1 MLRRMHGQHMQD
13 HQNLPWFTLKS
24 INIYKWPMRRLDNID
39 LRLLRVFVAL
49 AEAGS
54 FSGAQIALNLSQSTL
69 STHIK
74 SLERLLN
81 GELCLRG
88 RRGFKLTPFGEATLR
103 ATRDLFQDIDNFQQ
117 RVSFSGDRLV
127 GRLSIGIIDS
137 IITNPALAL
146 QEPIQRLTAA
156 APDSYVDL
164 RLGTPHELEQWVAEG
179 ARDVVIG
186 PFAKQGPGVAYIPL
200 HEEAHALYC
209 GHRHPLFEKKNVTV
223 ADIEGTRFSVRSYR
237 QLDDLYRVNHPRA
250 SAGVIHMEAQAMLIL
265 SGQYIG
271 FLPCHVGDSYA
282 ASGQMKVLRRQTY
295 QFLSH
300 HYAAY
305 RRADTE
311 QPLVKLFL
319 KELRRQSSGNAP
331 SSIQSRSRAS

>member
-1 MLRRMHGQHMQD
+1 
-13 HQNLPWFTLKS
+13 
-24 INIYKWPMRRLDNID
+24 MRRLDNID

-54 FSGAQIALNLSQSTL
+54 FSSAQIALNLSQSTL

-88 RRGFKLTPFGEATLR
+88 RRGFKLTQFGQATLKAAR
-103 ATRDLFQDIDNFQQ
+103 ELFQDIEKFQQ
-117 RVSFSGDRLV
+117 RVSHVGDRLV
-127 GRLSIGIIDS
+127 GRLAIGIVDS

-146 QEPIQRLTAA
+146 QEPIRRFSGV
-156 APDSYVDL
+156 APNSYIDL

-179 ARDVVIG
+179 GRDIVIG
-186 PFAKQGPGVAYIPL
+186 PFAKQGPGVAYVPL
-200 HEEAHALYC
+200 HQEAHALYC
-209 GHRHPLFEKKNVTV
+209 GREHELFKKKNVTV
-223 ADIEGTRFSVRSYR
+223 ADIEATRFSVRAYR

-271 FLPCHVGDSYA
+271 FLPCHVGGA
-282 ASGQMKVLRRQTY
+282 HVANGQMRALRPQTY
-295 QFLSH
+295 QFFSA

-305 RRADTE
+305 RQANAE
-311 QPLVKLFL
+311 QPLIKLFL
-319 KELRRQSSGNAP
+319 RELQ
-331 SSIQSRSRAS
+331 IFSRNQRKAQLVGSAV

>member
-1 MLRRMHGQHMQD
+1 
-13 HQNLPWFTLKS
+13 
-24 INIYKWPMRRLDNID
+24 MRRLDNID

-81 GELCLRG
+81 GALCLRG
-88 RRGFKLTPFGEATLR
+88 RRGFKLTPFGETTLQAAR
-103 ATRDLFQDIDNFQQ
+103 ELFQDIDKFQQ
-117 RVSFSGDRLV
+117 HVAHAGDRLV
-127 GRLSIGIIDS
+127 GRLSIGIVDS

-146 QEPIQRLTAA
+146 QEPLRRFTAA

-179 ARDVVIG
+179 ARDIVIG
-186 PFAKQGPGVAYIPL
+186 PFAKQGPGVAYVPL
-200 HEEAHALYC
+200 HQEAHALYC
-209 GHRHPLFEKKNVTV
+209 GRGHALFRKKTVTV
-223 ADIEGTRFSVRSYR
+223 ADIEATRFSVRAYR

-250 SAGVIHMEAQAMLIL
+250 SASVVQMEAQAMLIL

-271 FLPCHVGDSYA
+271 FLPRHVGESHVA
-282 ASGQMKVLRRQTY
+282 AGLMRALRPQTY
-295 QFLSH
+295 QFLSP

-305 RRADTE
+305 RRADKD
-311 QPLVKLFL
+311 QPLIRLFL
-319 KELRRQSSGNAP
+319 RALRAQPQEQAETGRPDRAP
-331 SSIQSRSRAS
+331 THSRFLS